1 MFRNGYLDFDGT
13 RTKRRMF
20 PPRMSPIRRKPN
32 PAPPEPKVGDYIA
45 LEGSDRIDI
54 AFWSGGDGALLLTDA
69 MPEGLASIEL
79 YTATGIQF
87 LQDIPTLETVYID
100 VVNGPVSLSGLTNLT
115 GLTRLLVFAEMD
127 SFAEY
132 PENAPLA
139 ELVLHP
145 GGISIA
151 LDWIPETVTFLA
163 VVEAAGITDF
173 PSEFPAGLGY
183 MDISF
188 TPLSE
193 SDIDD
198 LLDAL
203 EVNGHQNL
211 FLNIRGSPITE
222 GQQTRLE
229 GLIATNNWTV
239 IADWNE

>member
-45 LEGSDRIDI
+45 LEGSDRIDD
-54 AFWSGGDGALLLTDA
+54 ASWSGGGGELLLTDA
-69 MPEGLASIEL
+69 MPEGLEYIAL

-87 LQDIPTLETVYID
+87 LQDIPALEAVYID
-100 VVNGPVSLSGLTNLT
+100 AVNGPVALSGLTNLT
-115 GLTRLLVFAEMD
+115 GIRILHVTGEMTSIAD
-127 SFAEY
+127 Y
-132 PENAPLA
+132 PENAPFQ
-139 ELVLHP
+139 ELVLW
-145 GGISIA
+145 GSGISIA
-151 LDWIPETVTFLA
+151 LDWLPETVVILG
-163 VVEAAGITDF
+163 VIEAAGITDF

-183 MDISF
+183 MDIRY

-211 FLNIRGSPITE
+211 YLNISGSPITE